1 MMLQLVGKDLRILG
15 RSRLLVVTLIL
26 YPALVA
32 LLIGLALSR
41 APEKP
46 KIAVVDMIPRD
57 VPVTTLAGSTV
68 DPAAVADQLVKNLDA
83 VRVPSRAAAV
93 KLVEDGE
100 VLAAIILPDDIND
113 RLSATINLFG
123 GTPPEIEVLYNGAD
137 PVKAKFVKA
146 VVDARVAD
154 ANLALSN
161 RLTEVVASYVT
172 KLVSGGRFTF
182 GPISIDVLGLRESK
196 KRIDTALRELPPG
209 SRVRT
214 RLAGVSEFAGLAF
227 DNLDGSAKNI
237 VSAVSQPLRVNTTS
251 VDGRDTPLETFAV
264 ATAAIVS
271 LMLVALML
279 GAALL
284 ALERTEH
291 TYARLVRGLVR
302 PEALVG
308 SKLLLAGALGAA
320 VAFALLGVVSAFVPL
335 DWAFADRWLLA
346 LGLGGLA
353 FAALG
358 VALAVLARDVET
370 ATLLAFALALPL
382 AFMALVP
389 ENAVSAGL
397 YDVIRVISAAF
408 PFRPALDGLQRGL
421 EGEPLAGPA
430 LHLAGLAAV
439 YAVAARLG
447 LRRLR
452 T

>member
-1 MMLQLVGKDLRILG
+1 MFRLIGKDLRILG
-15 RSRLLVVTLIL
+15 RSRLLVVTLVL
-26 YPALVA
+26 YPLLVA

-46 KIAVVDMIPRD
+46 KIAVVDQIPRD
-57 VPVTTLAGSTV
+57 VPVTTLAGKVV

-83 VRVPSRAAAV
+83 VRVPTRADAA
-93 KLVEDGE
+93 KLVEDGD

-123 GTPPEIEVLYNGAD
+123 GTPPEIEVLVNGSD
-137 PVKAKFVKA
+137 PVKARYVES
-146 VVDARVAD
+146 VVDARLAD
-154 ANLALSN
+154 ANLALSTT
-161 RLTEVVASYVT
+161 LTKVVASYVT
-172 KLVSGGRFTF
+172 KLVKGGKFTF
-182 GPISIDVLGLRESK
+182 GPITVDILGLQKSK
-196 KRIDTALRELPPG
+196 QRIDTALRALPPD
-209 SRVRT
+209 SRVRA
-214 RLAGVSEFAGLAF
+214 RLAGVSEFAGLAV
-227 DNLDGSAKNI
+227 DNLDGSAQGI
-237 VSAVSQPLRVNTTS
+237 VSAVSQPLVVKTTR

-284 ALERTEH
+284 ALERTEN

-302 PEALVG
+302 PEELIG
-308 SKLLLAGALGAA
+308 SKLVLAGGLGAL
-320 VAFALLGVVSAFVPL
+320 VAFALLGIVSIFVEL
-335 DWAFADRWLLA
+335 DWGSADRWILA
-346 LGLGGLA
+346 LVLGGLA

-382 AFMALVP
+382 AFLALVP
-389 ENAVSAGL
+389 QNAVSAGL
-397 YDVIRVISAAF
+397 YDVITVVSAAF
-408 PFRPALDGLQRGL
+408 PFKPALDALQDGLDGV
-421 EGEPLAGPA
+421 ASTGPA
-430 LHLAGLAAV
+430 LHLAALAIV

-452 T
+452 A

>member
-1 MMLQLVGKDLRILG
+1 MFRLIGKDLRILG
-15 RSRLLVVTLIL
+15 RSRLLVVTLVL
-26 YPALVA
+26 YPLLVA

-46 KIAVVDMIPRD
+46 KIAVVDQIPRD
-57 VPVTTLAGSTV
+57 VPVTTLAGKVV

-83 VRVPSRAAAV
+83 VRVPTRADAA
-93 KLVEDGE
+93 KLVEDGD

-123 GTPPEIEVLYNGAD
+123 GTPPEIEVLVNGSD
-137 PVKAKFVKA
+137 PVKARYVES
-146 VVDARVAD
+146 VVDARLAD
-154 ANLALSN
+154 ANLALSTT
-161 RLTEVVASYVT
+161 LTKVVASYVT
-172 KLVSGGRFTF
+172 KLVKGGKFTF
-182 GPISIDVLGLRESK
+182 GPITVDILGLQKSK
-196 KRIDTALRELPPG
+196 QRIDTALRALPPD
-209 SRVRT
+209 SRVRA
-214 RLAGVSEFAGLAF
+214 RLAGVSEFAGLAV
-227 DNLDGSAKNI
+227 DNLDGSAQGI
-237 VSAVSQPLRVNTTS
+237 VSAVSQPLVVKTTR

-284 ALERTEH
+284 ALERTEN

-302 PEALVG
+302 PEELIG
-308 SKLLLAGALGAA
+308 SKLVLAGGLGAV
-320 VAFALLGVVSAFVPL
+320 VAFTLLGIVSIFVEL
-335 DWAFADRWLLA
+335 DWGSADRWILA
-346 LGLGGLA
+346 LVLGGLA

-382 AFMALVP
+382 AFLALVP
-389 ENAVSAGL
+389 QNAVSAGL
-397 YDVIRVISAAF
+397 YDVITVVSAAF
-408 PFRPALDGLQRGL
+408 PFKPALDALQDGLDGV
-421 EGEPLAGPA
+421 ASTGPA
-430 LHLAGLAAV
+430 LHLAALAIV

-452 T
+452 A

>member
-1 MMLQLVGKDLRILG
+1 MFRLIGKDLRILG
-15 RSRLLVVTLIL
+15 RSRLLVVTLVL
-26 YPALVA
+26 YPLLVA

-46 KIAVVDMIPRD
+46 KIAVVDQIPRD
-57 VPVTTLAGSTV
+57 VPVTTLAGKVV

-83 VRVPSRAAAV
+83 VRVPTRAEAA
-93 KLVEDGE
+93 KLVEDGD

-123 GTPPEIEVLYNGAD
+123 GTPPEIEVLVNGSD
-137 PVKAKFVKA
+137 PVKARYVES
-146 VVDARVAD
+146 VVDARLAD
-154 ANLALSN
+154 ANLALSTT
-161 RLTEVVASYVT
+161 LTKVVASYVT
-172 KLVSGGRFTF
+172 KLVKGGKFTF
-182 GPISIDVLGLRESK
+182 GPITVDILGLQKSK
-196 KRIDTALRELPPG
+196 QRIDTALRALPPD
-209 SRVRT
+209 SRVRA
-214 RLAGVSEFAGLAF
+214 RLAGVSEFAGLAV
-227 DNLDGSAKNI
+227 DNLDGSAQGI
-237 VSAVSQPLRVNTTS
+237 VSAVSQPLVVKTTR

-284 ALERTEH
+284 ALERTEN

-302 PEALVG
+302 PEELIG
-308 SKLLLAGALGAA
+308 SKLVLAGGLGAL
-320 VAFALLGVVSAFVPL
+320 VAFALLGIVSIFVEL
-335 DWAFADRWLLA
+335 DWGSADRWILA
-346 LGLGGLA
+346 LVLGGLA

-382 AFMALVP
+382 AFLALVP
-389 ENAVSAGL
+389 QNAVSAGL
-397 YDVIRVISAAF
+397 YDVITVVSAAF
-408 PFRPALDGLQRGL
+408 PFKPALDALQDGLDGV
-421 EGEPLAGPA
+421 ASTGPA
-430 LHLAGLAAV
+430 LHLAALAIV

-452 T
+452 A

>member
-1 MMLQLVGKDLRILG
+1 MFRLIGKDLRILG
-15 RSRLLVVTLIL
+15 RSRLLVVTLVL
-26 YPALVA
+26 YPLLVA

-46 KIAVVDMIPRD
+46 KIAVVDQIPRD
-57 VPVTTLAGSTV
+57 VPVTTLAGKVV

-83 VRVPSRAAAV
+83 VRVPTRADAA
-93 KLVEDGE
+93 KLVEDGD

-123 GTPPEIEVLYNGAD
+123 GTPPEIEVLVNGSD
-137 PVKAKFVKA
+137 PVKARYVES
-146 VVDARVAD
+146 VVDARLAD
-154 ANLALSN
+154 ANLALSTT
-161 RLTEVVASYVT
+161 LTKVVASYVT
-172 KLVSGGRFTF
+172 KLVKGGKFTF
-182 GPISIDVLGLRESK
+182 GPITVDILGLQKSK
-196 KRIDTALRELPPG
+196 QRIDTALRALPPD
-209 SRVRT
+209 SRVRA
-214 RLAGVSEFAGLAF
+214 RLAGVSEFAGLAV
-227 DNLDGSAKNI
+227 DNLDGSAQGI
-237 VSAVSQPLRVNTTS
+237 VSAVSQPLVVKTTR

-284 ALERTEH
+284 ALERTEN

-302 PEALVG
+302 PEELIG
-308 SKLLLAGALGAA
+308 SKLVLAGGLGAL
-320 VAFALLGVVSAFVPL
+320 VAFTLLGIVSIFVEL
-335 DWAFADRWLLA
+335 DWGSADRWILA
-346 LGLGGLA
+346 LVLGGLA

-382 AFMALVP
+382 AFLALVP
-389 ENAVSAGL
+389 QNAVSAGL
-397 YDVIRVISAAF
+397 YDVITVVSAAF
-408 PFRPALDGLQRGL
+408 PFKPALDALQDGLDGV
-421 EGEPLAGPA
+421 ASTGPA
-430 LHLAGLAAV
+430 LHLAALAIV

-452 T
+452 A

>member
-1 MMLQLVGKDLRILG
+1 MFRLIGKDLRILG
-15 RSRLLVVTLIL
+15 RSRLLVVTLVL
-26 YPALVA
+26 YPLLVA

-46 KIAVVDMIPRD
+46 KIAVVDQIPRD
-57 VPVTTLAGSTV
+57 VPVTTLAGKVV

-83 VRVPSRAAAV
+83 VRVPTRAEAA
-93 KLVEDGE
+93 KLVEDGD

-123 GTPPEIEVLYNGAD
+123 GTPPEIEVLVNGSD
-137 PVKAKFVKA
+137 PVKARYVES
-146 VVDARVAD
+146 VVDARLAD
-154 ANLALSN
+154 ANLALSTT
-161 RLTEVVASYVT
+161 LTKVVASYVT
-172 KLVSGGRFTF
+172 KLVKGGKFTF
-182 GPISIDVLGLRESK
+182 GPITVDILGLQKSK
-196 KRIDTALRELPPG
+196 QRIDTALRALPPD
-209 SRVRT
+209 SRVRA
-214 RLAGVSEFAGLAF
+214 RLAGVSEFAGLAV
-227 DNLDGSAKNI
+227 DNLDGSAQGI
-237 VSAVSQPLRVNTTS
+237 VSAVSQPLVVKTTR

-284 ALERTEH
+284 ALERTEN

-302 PEALVG
+302 PEELIG
-308 SKLLLAGALGAA
+308 SKLVLAGGLGAL
-320 VAFALLGVVSAFVPL
+320 VAFTLLGIVSIFVEL
-335 DWAFADRWLLA
+335 DWGSADRWILA
-346 LGLGGLA
+346 LVLGGLA

-382 AFMALVP
+382 AFLALVP
-389 ENAVSAGL
+389 QNAVSAGL
-397 YDVIRVISAAF
+397 YDVITVVSAAF
-408 PFRPALDGLQRGL
+408 PFKPALDALQDGLDGV
-421 EGEPLAGPA
+421 ASTGPA
-430 LHLAGLAAV
+430 LHLAALAIV

-452 T
+452 A

>member
-1 MMLQLVGKDLRILG
+1 MVRLIGKDLRILG
-15 RSRLLVVTLIL
+15 RSRLLVLTLIL

-46 KIAVVDMIPRD
+46 KIAIVDLIPRD

-68 DPAAVADQLVKNLDA
+68 DPAAVATKLRENLDA
-83 VRVPSRAAAV
+83 VPVATRAEAAKMV
-93 KLVEDGE
+93 KDGD
-100 VLAAIILPDDIND
+100 VLAAIILPDDVND

-123 GTPPEIEVLYNGAD
+123 GTPPEIEVLYNGSD
-137 PVKAKFVKA
+137 PVKARYVKS
-146 VVDARVAD
+146 VVDARIAD
-154 ANLALSN
+154 ANLAISTK
-161 RLTEVVASYVT
+161 LTQVVASYVT
-172 KLVSGGRFTF
+172 KLISGGRFTF

-196 KRIDTALRELPPG
+196 KRIDTALRALPPD
-209 SRVRT
+209 SRVRG
-214 RLAGVSEFAGLAF
+214 RLAGVSEFAGLAV

-237 VSAVSQPLRVNTTS
+237 VSAVSQPLRVKTTS
-251 VDGRDTPLETFAV
+251 VDGRNTPLETFAV

-302 PEALVG
+302 PEELLG
-308 SKLLLAGALGAA
+308 SKLLLAGGLGAA
-320 VAFALLGVVSAFVPL
+320 VAFALLGIVSIFVPL
-335 DWAFADRWLLA
+335 TWSYAGKWVLA
-346 LGLGGLA
+346 LVLGGIA

-382 AFMALVP
+382 AFLALVP
-389 ENAVSAGL
+389 QNAVSAGL
-397 YDVIRVISAAF
+397 YDVIRVVSAAF
-408 PFRPALDGLQRGL
+408 PFKPALDGLQRGL
-421 EGEPLAGPA
+421 DGVRLTGPA
-430 LHLAGLAAV
+430 LHLAALALVYALAARV
-439 YAVAARLG
+439 G

-452 T
+452 A